1 MIQLD
6 EENNWINAV
15 SNWQKLNK
23 NIIIIIVEIKILRKE
38 ELKIEKN
45 SIQ

>member
-1 MIQLD
+1 MIKLD

-15 SNWQKLNK
+15 RNWQKLKK
-23 NIIIIIVEIKILRKE
+23 NIIIIIIGIKTLRKE